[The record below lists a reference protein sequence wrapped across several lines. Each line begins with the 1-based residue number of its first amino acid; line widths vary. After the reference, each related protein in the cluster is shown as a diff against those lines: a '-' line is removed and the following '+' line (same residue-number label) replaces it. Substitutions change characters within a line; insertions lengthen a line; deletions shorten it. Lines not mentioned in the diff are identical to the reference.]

1 MLARC
6 PVLVERDDELRTLSR
21 IASEGELSLVVITGE
36 AGTGKSRLAR
46 EFTGSLPPPWSV
58 CTETIT
64 RSRAGLPD
72 IPGQR
77 PLALVLDDAHF
88 LDPGAL
94 AALPAL
100 DGVLIVLTFRLGVHA
115 TGGAEM
121 RALAALVAEPRACE
135 LRLTPLSPAGVEQ
148 MAAAMGRYADAE
160 VYGRTGG
167 NPFWSEQVL
176 GGSDAVPW
184 TVVEA
189 VTAQLD
195 ALPEAARDLAR
206 ALAVADEPLPP
217 AAGARLVAD
226 LDLAWTALAGLAG
239 PDLSLRHAL
248 VGETIRAGMGPDE
261 RARWH
266 ARVAA
271 ALEPEPVASDRVARH
286 WAAAGESERAA
297 TIARAAVADLRAQ
310 GATRRAFECYGL
322 ALAGAE
328 DGELFE
334 EAAVTAARIGEY
346 EAMQRW
352 IAAAERCYRAAGRE
366 DRAVRMRL
374 DPAFDY
380 LPVRRSSAIRDEP
393 VERLLVDAQA
403 AMVAGDSETASAF
416 VTAAIDTARERNDG
430 MALARA
436 ARMAMLALGEF
447 ERGEAILAE
456 ALTYADV
463 RAQPGRESRVL
474 TIRAVARFARGYPL
488 EAIEEMRRAVAISR
502 QDADT
507 VRWTGQIGLAN
518 ALIMTGR
525 IEEGI
530 TTMKETMGDLPSAAP
545 MHAIIDGYRAFE
557 LGDVDGGLAL
567 LTSGSDAMLTEF
579 DFDPLGRA
587 VTGAH
592 VLDVRAMCE
601 VHGGRPD
608 AALETIRRLDALSPE
623 PFSDVAADSAYVLAR
638 AGAATG
644 DREAQRQARRRIADL
659 ARVAS
664 GPAVIATVEAVHGF
678 TGTEASRHLQAAAA
692 LFERAPRYA
701 LAAELWCDAGTG
713 PALER
718 ARSLCEVHGLRRLG
732 ARVAALRPLPAV
744 LDQLTTREREVVALA
759 AAGLTNREIG
769 ERLYL
774 SEGTVRNYLSTAF
787 AKLGVSRRS
796 ELGRLVPG

>member
-1 MLARC
+1 
-6 PVLVERDDELRTLSR
+6 
-21 IASEGELSLVVITGE
+21 
-36 AGTGKSRLAR
+36 
-46 EFTGSLPPPWSV
+46 
-58 CTETIT
+58 
-64 RSRAGLPD
+64 
-72 IPGQR
+72 
-77 PLALVLDDAHF
+77 
-88 LDPGAL
+88 
-94 AALPAL
+94 
-100 DGVLIVLTFRLGVHA
+100 
-115 TGGAEM
+115 
-121 RALAALVAEPRACE
+121 
-135 LRLTPLSPAGVEQ
+135 
-148 MAAAMGRYADAE
+148 
-160 VYGRTGG
+160 
-167 NPFWSEQVL
+167 
-176 GGSDAVPW
+176 
-184 TVVEA
+184 
-189 VTAQLD
+189 
-195 ALPEAARDLAR
+195 
-206 ALAVADEPLPP
+206 
-217 AAGARLVAD
+217 
-226 LDLAWTALAGLAG
+226 
-239 PDLSLRHAL
+239 
-248 VGETIRAGMGPDE
+248 
-261 RARWH
+261 
-266 ARVAA
+266 
-271 ALEPEPVASDRVARH
+271 
-286 WAAAGESERAA
+286 
-297 TIARAAVADLRAQ
+297 
-310 GATRRAFECYGL
+310 
-322 ALAGAE
+322 
-328 DGELFE
+328 
-334 EAAVTAARIGEY
+334 
-346 EAMQRW
+346 
-352 IAAAERCYRAAGRE
+352 
-366 DRAVRMRL
+366 
-374 DPAFDY
+374 
-380 LPVRRSSAIRDEP
+380 
-393 VERLLVDAQA
+393 
-403 AMVAGDSETASAF
+403 MVAGDSETASAF
-416 VTAAIDTARERNDG
+416 VTAAIDTARERDDG

-518 ALIMTGR
+518 ALITTGR

-530 TTMKETMGDLPSAAP
+530 AAMKETMGDLPSAAP

-608 AALETIRRLDALSPE
+608 AALQTIRRLDALSPE

-692 LFERAPRYA
+692 LFERAPRYV

-759 AAGLTNREIG
+759 ADGAHEPRDRRTPLPLGGHRPELPVDGLRQARRVAPVRARPARARLKGAAQELAGGVARHAFDHDDLTRPLPRREPIRQPG
-769 ERLYL
+769 LQFSRLR
-774 SEGTVRNYLSTAF
+774 GVREARRTRPAPDRIPCRDDRRQRHRPPRDARSSSRSTSAG
-787 AKLGVSRRS
+787 ATL
-796 ELGRLVPG
+796 